1 MVDSSNFPQTYNY
14 LGKQVLINY
23 LHRLI
28 VWVVPEEFRP
38 DFQQKRRNE
47 EAEDAF
53 NMLALRESKSC
64 RQRTLSVIKEEC
76 ESCDEF

>member
-1 MVDSSNFPQTYNY
+1 MLV
-14 LGKQVLINY
+14 NY

-38 DFQQKRRNE
+38 EFQQKRRSE
-47 EAEDAF
+47 GSDDSF
-53 NMLALRESKSC
+53 NLLSLRESKSC
-64 RQRTLSVIKEEC
+64 RQRTLSVIKEEY